1 MFVKA
6 TVARVLLLFFLGALK
21 VQAVDIIAHRG
32 ASHDA
37 PENTMAAFKLGW
49 QQGADAVEL
58 DVHLTRDG
66 RLAVIHDDNTKRVAG
81 LGKKVA
87 EQTLAELRALDAGK
101 WKGKE
106 WIGEKIPAL
115 DEVLTAIPAGKRLV
129 IEVKE
134 GPEAVPPLSD
144 AFKRSGRKPSEIV
157 IIGFSFETM
166 KAARKEFPDTPV
178 YWLAG
183 FDARKQAAG
192 EEPTLEELIRKAV
205 DARFDGLNLSYKWPI
220 NGPFAKK
227 VKDAGLELYVWTVD
241 DLALTKELAAAGV
254 DGITTNRPGW
264 LRQKLAE

>member
-1 MFVKA
+1 M
-6 TVARVLLLFFLGALK
+6 
-21 VQAVDIIAHRG
+21 DIIAHRG

-37 PENTMAAFKLGW
+37 PENTLAAFKLGW

-66 RLAVIHDDNTKRVAG
+66 QLAVIHDDNTRRVAG

-87 EQTLAELRALDAGK
+87 EQTLTELRALDVGK
-101 WKGKE
+101 WKGKL
-106 WIGEKIPAL
+106 WFGEKIPVLGEAL
-115 DEVLTAIPAGKRLV
+115 AAIPEGKRLV

-134 GPEAVPPLSD
+134 GPEAVPALSD
-144 AFKRSGRKPSEIV
+144 AFKRSGRAPSEIV
-157 IIGFSFETM
+157 VIGFSFEAM
-166 KAARKEFPDTPV
+166 KAARKEFPDTTV

-192 EEPTLEELIRKAV
+192 EEPILEELIRRAV

-220 NGPFAKK
+220 NGPFVKK
-227 VKDAGLELYVWTVD
+227 VKDAGLKLYVWTVD
-241 DLALTKELAAAGV
+241 DPALARELAAAGV

-264 LRQKLAE
+264 LRGKLE